1 MPFEIEQ
8 IHLFY
13 FLAVISAI
21 LFAEAV
27 YLFFYNKASY
37 RSHLNRRLRLMKT
50 QPNREQILVQLRRER
65 SLTAAGTYSSG
76 LTSLNRLLLQS
87 GLKLTVSRFVFF
99 CCAFAVLA
107 FGLTWMLR
115 DSLLQAAI
123 ASGFCG
129 FLLPVMVL
137 RSKRNKRHK
146 AFGAQFPDAIDII
159 VRSLKAGHPVPVA
172 ISMVSREMPDPI
184 GSEFGMVSDEV
195 TYGADLE
202 TAMRNLYFRVGQDDL
217 PLFVTAV
224 AIQGSTGGNLSEIL
238 QNLSAIIRLRFKMRR
253 KVKALAAEGK
263 FSAIILS
270 GLPIAMF
277 SILQAMTPEFYG
289 KVWHVEITKIVLACA
304 LAWMAAGNYVMY
316 RLVNFRI

>member
-13 FLAVISAI
+13 FLAAASAV
-21 LFAEAV
+21 LFAEGI
-27 YLFFYNKASY
+27 YLFFYKSASY
-37 RSHLNRRLRLMKT
+37 RSHLNRRLRLMKS
-50 QPNREQILVQLRRER
+50 QPNQEQLLVQLRRER
-65 SLTAAGTYSSG
+65 SLTDAGSYASP
-76 LTSLNRLLLQS
+76 LISLNRLVLQS
-87 GLKLTVSRFVFF
+87 GLTMGVGRFALVCGMISLF
-99 CCAFAVLA
+99 A
-107 FGLTWMLR
+107 FGAVWVIR
-115 DSLLQAAI
+115 DNLLQAAG
-123 ASGFCG
+123 AAFFCAV
-129 FLLPVMVL
+129 LLPLFIL
-137 RSKRNKRHK
+137 RTKRARRHK

-172 ISMVSREMPDPI
+172 ISMVAREMPDPV

-277 SILQAMTPEFYG
+277 SILQTMSPDFYG
-289 KVWHVEITKIVLACA
+289 KIWHIEATQIVLACA
-304 LAWMAAGNYVMY
+304 GAWMAAGNYVMY

>member
-1 MPFEIEQ
+1 MPFEIDEL
-8 IHLFY
+8 HLFY
-13 FLAVISAI
+13 FLAAVSAV
-21 LFAEAV
+21 LVAEAV

-37 RSHLNRRLRLMKT
+37 RNNLNRRLRLMKN

-65 SLTAAGTYSSG
+65 SLTETGAYSSAF
-76 LTSLNRLLLQS
+76 TSLNRLVLQS
-87 GLKLTVSRFVFF
+87 GLKMGIGKFAIV
-99 CCAFAVLA
+99 CAIMFACS
-107 FGLTWMLR
+107 FGLVWMLR
-115 DSLLQAAI
+115 ESLVQALI
-123 ASGFCG
+123 AATVCST
-129 FLLPVMVL
+129 FLPLMFL
-137 RSKRNKRHK
+137 RIKRNKRHK
-146 AFGAQFPDAIDII
+146 AFGAQFPDSIDII

-172 ISMVSREMPDPI
+172 ISMVAREMPDPI

-238 QNLSAIIRLRFKMRR
+238 GNLSAIIRLRFKMRR

-263 FSAIILS
+263 YSAIILS

-277 SILQAMTPEFYG
+277 AILQGMTPDFYG
-289 KVWHVEITKIVLACA
+289 KVWHIELTKVVLACA
-304 LAWMAAGNYVMY
+304 MAWMLTGNYIMY